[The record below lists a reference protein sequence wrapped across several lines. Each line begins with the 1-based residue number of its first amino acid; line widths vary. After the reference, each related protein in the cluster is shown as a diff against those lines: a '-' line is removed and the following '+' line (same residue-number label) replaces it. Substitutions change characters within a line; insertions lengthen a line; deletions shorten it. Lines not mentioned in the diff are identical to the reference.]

1 MGTVT
6 VTEEQLDKMGF
17 REWTSHYEKEQ
28 EADRDK
34 INEIVHS
41 VGTLSGSVNRLTA
54 NMETMMDNQ
63 KGMFNRMNRP
73 WQWGVVVAGFMMMLS
88 MAAMFGTMAT
98 LIITPIERSITHAE
112 VLHAEDVERNLRL
125 HMWFRETIAEMQV
138 GDAQNETDIEWLMLM
153 EERVNSRTHKD
164 LP

>member
-28 EADRDK
+28 EADRDELK
-34 INEIVHS
+34 TV
-41 VGTLSGSVNRLTA
+41 VQGLGTLTGTVGRLSA

-73 WQWGVVVAGFMMMLS
+73 WQWGVVVSIFMGMFAMS
-88 MAAMFGTMAT
+88 AMFATMAT
-98 LIITPIERSITHAE
+98 LIVGPMQKNQQHLEAAHAR
-112 VLHAEDVERNLRL
+112 DVERNLTL
-125 HMWFRETIAEMQV
+125 HMWFRETLSEMQV
-138 GDAQNETDIEWLMLM
+138 GDAQNETDIEWMMKM
-153 EERVNSRTHKD
+153 EDRLNDRIHRVI
-164 LP
+164 P